1 MELNMD
7 FVPQLPRDSDQLK
20 QTLAKAHRN
29 CQEMEL
35 VGLQLEEAISRLEAE
50 NRQRRRQQLER
61 TLQKMQN
68 PLENG
73 FLWETRFLEKN
84 AKIIAR
90 VKTTDHQI
98 NNLRDNHWALFLSMM
113 LTKYLKQAMALATY
127 EVLEDGTFYG
137 EIPGFEGVYAI
148 DILAALKV
156 RRFLNLTI

>member
-73 FLWETRFLEKN
+73 FL
-84 AKIIAR
+84 
-90 VKTTDHQI
+90 
-98 NNLRDNHWALFLSMM
+98 
-113 LTKYLKQAMALATY
+113 
-127 EVLEDGTFYG
+127 
-137 EIPGFEGVYAI
+137 
-148 DILAALKV
+148 
-156 RRFLNLTI
+156 